1 MASHNDFH
9 ATPTAHGLSR
19 RSFLRLG
26 ALGTLSVAGS
36 ALLAGCGGGGSAAT
50 TTSAA
55 STAAATS
62 AVAAASYTLVTPG
75 KLTCVS
81 DMAFPPMD
89 YLEGETPTGYEV
101 ELMAAIAQQMGLEVA
116 WLPPTKFD
124 TIIPLI
130 KQGGK
135 ADVGASSFTNTD
147 ERKAE
152 IDFTQPYLDSNQG
165 IATLK
170 SAGVTS
176 EADLNA
182 EGKKIA
188 VQSGTTGEMWAQ
200 ENLTKATIV
209 PLDDPVQAMAGM
221 FTGLYDAVAA
231 DLPVMSYLCTKSY
244 TDCEV
249 SLQIPTGEQYGLV
262 VSKDNPALTAA
273 LDEAYAAVKAAGT
286 VKTLQEKWF
295 GAEL

>member
-135 ADVGASSFTNTD
+135 ADVGASSFTITD

-231 DLPVMSYLCTKSY
+231 DLPVMSYLCTQSY

-249 SLQIPTGEQYGLV
+249 SLEIPTGEQYGLV

>member
-1 MASHNDFH
+1 MALQNDSHNMS
-9 ATPTAHGLSR
+9 TAHGLSR
-19 RSFLRLG
+19 RAFLRLG
-26 ALGTLSVAGS
+26 ALGVMGVAGS
-36 ALLAGCGGGGSAAT
+36 TLLAACGGAPAATTSAAT
-50 TTSAA
+50 TAA
-55 STAAATS
+55 ATAAAAS
-62 AVAAASYTLVTPG
+62 GSYTLVTPG

-89 YLEGETPTGYEV
+89 YMDGETPTGYEV
-101 ELMAAIAQQMGLEVA
+101 ELMAAVAQQMGLEVA

-135 ADVGASSFTNTD
+135 ADVGASSFTITE
-147 ERKAE
+147 ERKQE
-152 IDFTQPYLDSNQG
+152 IDFTKPYLDSNQG
-165 IATLK
+165 VATLK
-170 SAGVTS
+170 SAGVKN
-176 EADLNA
+176 EQDLNV

-221 FTGLYDAVAA
+221 STGLYDAVAA
-231 DLPVMSYLCTKSY
+231 DLPVMSYLCTQSY

-249 SLQIPTGEQYGLV
+249 SLEIPTGEQYGLV

-273 LDEAYAAVKAAGT
+273 LDEAYAALKANGT